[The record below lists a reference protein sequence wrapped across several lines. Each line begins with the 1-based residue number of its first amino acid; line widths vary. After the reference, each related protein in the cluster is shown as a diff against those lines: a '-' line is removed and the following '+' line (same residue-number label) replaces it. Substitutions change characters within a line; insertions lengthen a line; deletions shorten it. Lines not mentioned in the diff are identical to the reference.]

1 VNAVVQAVVGAELIL
16 AQVVRGVPEV
26 LRIHV
31 LPEQPALPAI
41 PVPPERRG
49 VAAQGRHIIVAV
61 RQHRV
66 IILREVVLVL
76 LLMAVP
82 ALHLPVVILPLRQ
95 EEALEAVIQAVL
107 PGHRVEVLPV
117 VAVPEDKY

>member
-1 VNAVVQAVVGAELIL
+1 M
-16 AQVVRGVPEV
+16 
-26 LRIHV
+26 
-31 LPEQPALPAI
+31 
-41 PVPPERRG
+41 
-49 VAAQGRHIIVAV
+49 AV

-66 IILREVVLVL
+66 VILREVVLVL

-95 EEALEAVIQAVL
+95 EEALGAVIQAVL

>member
-1 VNAVVQAVVGAELIL
+1 MNAVVQAVVGAELIL

-31 LPEQPALPAI
+31 LPEQPALPVI

-49 VAAQGRHIIVAV
+49 VAVQGRHIIVAV

-66 IILREVVLVL
+66 VILREVVLVL

-95 EEALEAVIQAVL
+95 EEALEAVIQVVL